1 MKARMCLT
9 MAFAL
14 FVLLSGLTFAAG
26 QSESEGDAT
35 GSVAGGPYNPLEPY
49 DPPIT
54 LTRGLNEANRTFP
67 PGQSWEDNVWTRAW
81 SERLGIDIVNKW
93 AVPSNEFGAKLNVAI
108 ASGDL
113 PDVIYAPYDIFYRL
127 AEGDQLEDLTQ
138 AYENA
143 NDPLFKSEW
152 ERDGGLA
159 KEMLSVDE
167 KLYGVGSTVSP
178 APIIF
183 LAYRN
188 DWAEAVGADRP
199 ESFEDVI
206 DMMYAFAN
214 DAPNGDGSTTYGLAL
229 AGNLWSATSHLGGFF
244 AGYDAYPQIW
254 VETDG
259 QLEYGGIQPEARE
272 ALLSLQQVFADGVID
287 SEFALKSPWVE
298 LADDISSSRHGM
310 SFGIY
315 WWPEWAANRN
325 LIELEGPEA
334 TWTMMRVPVAGGGTA
349 KPQANTRI
357 VSTLS
362 MRRGVGYPEAIIKL
376 FDFQASMNNI
386 AERMEGK
393 FNYMPG
399 ADGTPI
405 RTVFYNFL
413 GINVGFGEIDQGM
426 RIAEAVRM
434 NARESLPEADY
445 EIYDRVVNYEE
456 NGAIEDYGVWG
467 KYGPES
473 GSVLAFEIMADGDY
487 TANGYYGPN
496 TDTMNRLMGNIT
508 GKMNEVYTRIIMG
521 APIEEFDEWVEFF
534 NEQGGT
540 EITEEVNAWAAERDR

>member
-9 MAFAL
+9 MVLAL
-14 FVLLSGLTFAAG
+14 LVLLSGVAFAAG
-26 QSESEGDAT
+26 QSESGGEAT

-81 SERLGIDIVNKW
+81 SERLGIDIVTKW
-93 AVPSNEFGAKLNVAI
+93 AVPSNEYESKLNVAI

-113 PDVIYAPYDIFYRL
+113 PDVIQAPYDIFYRL
-127 AEGDQLEDLTQ
+127 AEGGQLEDLSQ

-159 KEMLSVDE
+159 KEMLSVDGS
-167 KLYGVGSTVSP
+167 LYGVGSTVSP
-178 APIIF
+178 GPIIF

-188 DWAEAVGADRP
+188 DWADAVGADSP
-199 ESFEDVI
+199 ETFEDVI
-206 DMMYAFAN
+206 DMMYAFAE
-214 DAPNGDGSTTYGLAL
+214 DDPNGDGSKTYGLAL
-229 AGNLWSATSHLGGFF
+229 AEGLWATTSHLGGFF
-244 AGYDAYPQIW
+244 AAYDAHPQIW
-254 VETDG
+254 IEKDG
-259 QLEYGGIQPEARE
+259 RIEYGGIQPEARE
-272 ALLSLQQVFADGVID
+272 ALLSLQQLFADEVLD
-287 SEFALKSPWVE
+287 PEFALKSPWVE
-298 LADDISSSRHGM
+298 LVDDVTNGKVGL

-315 WWPEWAANRN
+315 WWTDYAGVRN
-325 LIELEGPEA
+325 LIEAEGSEA
-334 TWTMMRVPVAGGGTA
+334 TWTMMRVPAIGGGVA
-349 KPQANTRI
+349 EPQAQTRI
-357 VSTLS
+357 QNTLS

-386 AERMEGK
+386 AERMEGE

-399 ADGTPI
+399 ADGTPV

-434 NARESLPEADY
+434 DARDSLPEADY
-445 EIYDRVVNYEE
+445 EIYDRVLDYEE
-456 NGAIEDYGVWG
+456 NGTVDNYGFWG

-473 GSVLAFEIMADGDY
+473 GSVLAFEIMSDGDY
-487 TANGYYGPN
+487 TPNAYYGPN

-521 APIEEFDEWVEFF
+521 APIEEFDEWVDFF
-534 NEQGGT
+534 NEQGGA
-540 EITEEVNAWAAERDR
+540 EITEEVNAWAAARD

>member
-1 MKARMCLT
+1 
-9 MAFAL
+9 
-14 FVLLSGLTFAAG
+14 
-26 QSESEGDAT
+26 
-35 GSVAGGPYNPLEPY
+35 
-49 DPPIT
+49 
-54 LTRGLNEANRTFP
+54 
-67 PGQSWEDNVWTRAW
+67 
-81 SERLGIDIVNKW
+81 
-93 AVPSNEFGAKLNVAI
+93 
-108 ASGDL
+108 
-113 PDVIYAPYDIFYRL
+113 
-127 AEGDQLEDLTQ
+127 
-138 AYENA
+138 
-143 NDPLFKSEW
+143 
-152 ERDGGLA
+152 
-159 KEMLSVDE
+159 
-167 KLYGVGSTVSP
+167 
-178 APIIF
+178 
-183 LAYRN
+183 
-188 DWAEAVGADRP
+188 
-199 ESFEDVI
+199 
-206 DMMYAFAN
+206 
-214 DAPNGDGSTTYGLAL
+214 
-229 AGNLWSATSHLGGFF
+229 
-244 AGYDAYPQIW
+244 
-254 VETDG
+254 
-259 QLEYGGIQPEARE
+259 
-272 ALLSLQQVFADGVID
+272 
-287 SEFALKSPWVE
+287 
-298 LADDISSSRHGM
+298 M